1 MTFFNVMA
9 DPLTHAWN
17 PGKAFLNHFQE
28 LLVKYFLLN
37 TPGENVKWLFGVV
50 TLFFKVPS

>member
-1 MTFFNVMA
+1 MA